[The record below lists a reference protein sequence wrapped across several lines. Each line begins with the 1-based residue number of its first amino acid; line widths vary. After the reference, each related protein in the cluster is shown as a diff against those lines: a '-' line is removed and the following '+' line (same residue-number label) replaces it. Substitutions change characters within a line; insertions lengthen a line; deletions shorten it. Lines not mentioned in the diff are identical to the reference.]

1 MFSASRSSR
10 ARPRRHSWWPL
21 RERGGVYRL
30 PVRINDTITLDF
42 TLDSGAADVQI
53 PADVVST
60 LIRSETLMARDFQGE
75 QIYVQADGSEIPSR
89 RFTLRELRVGNHR
102 LTNVDASVGGA
113 KSGLLLGQSF
123 LSRFKSWTL
132 DNRQHV
138 ITLNER

>member
-1 MFSASRSSR
+1 M
-10 ARPRRHSWWPL
+10 
-21 RERGGVYRL
+21 
-30 PVRINDTITLDF
+30 
-42 TLDSGAADVQI
+42 QI